1 MLVSVW
7 LFEFN
12 FLRQFSQN
20 EKGDVLAV
28 EKGGK
33 GENIALLLQINV
45 KIKNLSGERSWLGIA
60 RQDLSSIFNFSLPL
74 SKPKFKELELD
85 SYILKHKVPS
95 SNYLFTMCMQS
106 SSSVMHLRMYLHSSL
121 EIVYNDNMLRSTSPE
136 TPFSQLLQNIKFS
149 ARY

>member
-1 MLVSVW
+1 M
-7 LFEFN
+7 
-12 FLRQFSQN
+12 
-20 EKGDVLAV
+20 AV

-33 GENIALLLQINV
+33 RENTALLLQIDIR
-45 KIKNLSGERSWLGIA
+45 IKNLSGERSWLGIA

-74 SKPKFKELELD
+74 SKPKFEELELD